1 MHKAASD
8 SKIKKTLVRNCEV
21 KVRPSTRRQVVHDVA
36 SIPSQS
42 HKSSRSQK
50 ENELSQPTLCSSE
63 SINNYIAELKKL
75 SPPPLSSEDLNVDKG
90 EICTKMTKKLNFQFN
105 DTIYKNLIE
114 LNASV
119 DNLKSKKTRKPTTN
133 TLRKDLE
140 PHIEDF
146 YEDEK
151 EIDSA
156 PSIPILKP
164 KFKPI
169 KKVDDGRLHNLV
181 AAFEDL

>member
-36 SIPSQS
+36 SLPSQS

-90 EICTKMTKKLNFQFN
+90 EICTKV
-105 DTIYKNLIE
+105 
-114 LNASV
+114 S
-119 DNLKSKKTRKPTTN
+119 
-133 TLRKDLE
+133 
-140 PHIEDF
+140 
-146 YEDEK
+146 
-151 EIDSA
+151 
-156 PSIPILKP
+156 
-164 KFKPI
+164 
-169 KKVDDGRLHNLV
+169 
-181 AAFEDL
+181 